1 MTRHDYPDRIKLA
14 EGLAAGVA
22 AVLAGGI
29 ATRGNALLAISGG
42 STPALFFEHL
52 SNADI
57 DWRVVT
63 VTLVDERCVP
73 ADNDRSNAG
82 LVGRTLLRNHA
93 MQARFLPLFD
103 ATAVDALASARKS
116 MALAP
121 EPDAVVLGMGG
132 DGHTASF
139 FPGGDH
145 LAEALDTNSPH
156 RVESMRAPGAGEPR
170 LTLTLHYLLTA
181 RFLAL
186 HIEGDEKRAVLDQA
200 LADGPVVELPV
211 RAVLRG
217 AANRLNVFWAP

>member
-29 ATRGNALLAISGG
+29 ATRGNALLAVSGG

-52 SNADI
+52 SNVDI
-57 DWRVVT
+57 DWRAVT

-73 ADNDRSNAG
+73 ADSDRSNAG
-82 LVGRTLLRNHA
+82 LVARTLLRNHA
-93 MQARFLPLFD
+93 SQARFLPLFV
-103 ATAVDALASARKS
+103 ANAADALESARKS

-139 FPGGDH
+139 FPGGDR

-170 LTLTLHYLLTA
+170 LTLTLHYLMTA

-186 HIEGDEKRAVLDQA
+186 HIEGDEKRTVLDRA
-200 LADGPVVELPV
+200 LADGPVEELPV